1 VGALERQD
9 ALPSMVGRHVALTTL
24 GRVFPVVAC
33 ALEYNRKGYM
43 ATLFHSVD
51 NNSTKSDK
59 HVPHGTAV
67 IKLVGTYI
75 ASELRRLASEK

>member
-1 VGALERQD
+1 
-9 ALPSMVGRHVALTTL
+9 
-24 GRVFPVVAC
+24 
-33 ALEYNRKGYM
+33 M

>member
-9 ALPSMVGRHVALTTL
+9 ALPSMVGRYFTL

-33 ALEYNRKGYM
+33 ALKYDRKGCM
-43 ATLFHSVD
+43 ATLIHSVD

-59 HVPHGTAV
+59 HVPHGTAI